1 MKNKRRLIVNTLLS
15 ILLVNGILLTVYAVY
30 FHEPADTVF
39 SGFEHPRLSSDN
51 TGSETYKEI
60 STLTGLSVFPVQNTQ
75 NNRVQPAAPAAEKGV
90 TVGQF
95 MRLMGIASV
104 VLAVVILI
112 CIEFLYKEKVRKS
125 NYRLLLIICLFVL
138 PVLIT
143 MSASTTVMETTK
155 SVQSCNTCHVMEPF
169 VDDLFDPDSPTLAA
183 RHYKNRWIS
192 QSQCYT
198 CHTTYGAHGT
208 LEGKRDGFRH
218 WLLYVTGTWDEPIQ
232 YSGSYPN
239 QNCVACH
246 GGTEKFTEVESHIS
260 LNRELSTDRVSCT
273 TCHGPA
279 HPVPRERTMNP
290 DKAAQTAFPGG
301 VHGSEIG
308 MAEVQSLMRILDEQK

>member
-1 MKNKRRLIVNTLLS
+1 MKINRRHIVNALLS
-15 ILLVNGILLTVYAVY
+15 VLLIGGIILTLYAEYIHNPAENGIA
-30 FHEPADTVF
+30 
-39 SGFEHPRLSSDN
+39 GFEHPVISHDK
-51 TGSETYKEI
+51 SETLNYKEV
-60 STLTGLSVFPVQNTQ
+60 STLTGISFLPAQNSD
-75 NNRVQPAAPAAEKGV
+75 NNRVQQAAPTAEKGI
-90 TVGQF
+90 TVGEF
-95 MRLMGIASV
+95 MRLMGIVSV
-104 VLAVVILI
+104 LLAVIILI
-112 CIEFLYKEKVRKS
+112 CIEFIYKEKIRKT

-155 SVQSCNTCHVMEPF
+155 AVQSCNTCHIMEPF
-169 VDDLFDPDSPTLAA
+169 VNDLFDPESATLAA
-183 RHYKNRWIS
+183 RHYKNRWIPKD
-192 QSQCYT
+192 QCYT

-218 WLLYVTGTWDEPIQ
+218 WLMYVTQTWEEPIT

-246 GGTEKFTEVESHIS
+246 GGTENFTQVESHIS

-279 HPVPRERTMNP
+279 HPVPSERINP
-290 DKAAQTAFPGG
+290 AINTPEAGILQG
-301 VHGSEIG
+301 VHGTEIE
-308 MAEVQSLMRILDEQK
+308 MAEVQNLMRVIHEQK